1 VTAPSGLPVTTSA
14 EHIDDSWLKRKFNIY
29 PGKQILVMY
38 FDRIDRSFE
47 TTNRKIQVLFKG
59 QGFKHF
65 FQSYDLLLEYTEH
78 KK

>member
-38 FDRIDRSFE
+38 LDRSFE
-47 TTNRKIQVLFKG
+47 TTNRKIRVLFKG

-65 FQSYDLLLEYTEH
+65 FQSYDLLLEYIEH